1 MSGPLRLGVPSK
13 GRLMEKTL
21 AFFAE
26 AGLKITAGG
35 SREYVGRASGVDGIE
50 VALMQAGEMPA
61 ALESGAIHLGVT
73 GEDLIRER
81 LRDPDGVTTL
91 VTNMGFGRADLVVA
105 VPKSWIDVE
114 TMADLDDAAAAFR
127 RHHGFSMRVA
137 TKYLNETR
145 RFFREQGVVD
155 YRIVESAG
163 ATEGTVS
170 AGAAEIVV
178 DITSSGETLR
188 ANHLKIMGDGLI
200 LPSQAQLR
208 ASRTAAWGETALAA
222 LESLIDRIE
231 ARAAARSRVVLSAS
245 VDTGAGLADALT
257 AMGATVTA
265 AQDASVTVEVLEA
278 DAYAAARIL
287 RDHGAAQVEST
298 RPLMLYGAGG
308 DAFATVAATLRG
320 RS

>member
-26 AGLKITAGG
+26 AGLKIEAGG
-35 SREYVGRASGVDGIE
+35 SREYVGRASGIDGIE

-61 ALESGAIHLGVT
+61 ALEAGAIHLGVT
-73 GEDLIRER
+73 GKDLIRER
-81 LRDPDGVTTL
+81 LRDPEGATTL
-91 VTNMGFGRADLVVA
+91 VKDMGFGRADLVVA

-127 RHHGFSMRVA
+127 ARHGMSMRVA
-137 TKYLNETR
+137 TKYLNLTR
-145 RFFREQGVVD
+145 EFFRNEGVVH

-188 ANHLKIMGDGLI
+188 ANHLKILGSDPI
-200 LPSQAQLR
+200 VKSEAQLR
-208 ASRTAAWGETALAA
+208 ASRTAEWSDTAMAA
-222 LESLIDRIE
+222 LESLIERIE
-231 ARAAARSRVVLSAS
+231 ARDAARGRVILSAS
-245 VDTGAGLADALT
+245 LDAEPQELAIAL
-257 AMGATVTA
+257 A
-265 AQDASVTVEVLEA
+265 ALNAALVSSEGSRVTVEVAER
-278 DAYAAARIL
+278 DAYAAARCL
-287 RDHGAAQVEST
+287 RSHGAARVESV
-298 RPLMLYGAGG
+298 RPQMLYGAGAE
-308 DAFATVAATLRG
+308 AFAAVAATLR
-320 RS
+320 

>member
-26 AGLKITAGG
+26 AGLKIEAGG
-35 SREYVGRASGVDGIE
+35 SREYVGRASGIDGIE

-61 ALESGAIHLGVT
+61 ALEAGAIHLGVT
-73 GEDLIRER
+73 GKDLIRER
-81 LRDPDGVTTL
+81 LRDPEGATTL
-91 VTNMGFGRADLVVA
+91 VKDMGFGRADLVVA

-127 RHHGFSMRVA
+127 ARHGMSMRVA
-137 TKYLNETR
+137 TKYLNLTR
-145 RFFREQGVVD
+145 EFFRNEGVVH

-188 ANHLKIMGDGLI
+188 ANHLKILGGDPI
-200 LPSQAQLR
+200 VKSEAQLR
-208 ASRTAAWGETALAA
+208 ASRNAEWSDTAMAA

-231 ARAAARSRVVLSAS
+231 ARDAARGRVILSAS
-245 VDTGAGLADALT
+245 LDAEPQELAIAL
-257 AMGATVTA
+257 A
-265 AQDASVTVEVLEA
+265 ALNAALVSSEGGRVTVEVAER
-278 DAYAAARIL
+278 DAYAAARCL
-287 RDHGAAQVEST
+287 RSHGATRVESV
-298 RPLMLYGAGG
+298 RPQMLYGAGA
-308 DAFATVAATLRG
+308 DAFAAVAATLR
-320 RS
+320 